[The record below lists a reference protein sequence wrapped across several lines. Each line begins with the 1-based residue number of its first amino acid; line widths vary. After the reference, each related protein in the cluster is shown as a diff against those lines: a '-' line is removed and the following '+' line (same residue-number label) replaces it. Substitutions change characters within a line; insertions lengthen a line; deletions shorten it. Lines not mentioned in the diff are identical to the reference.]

1 MPIHTA
7 TTAERRRALKKY
19 ADAKSVLMTDE
30 WRAYIRPGRE
40 FAGHETV
47 NHHDEE
53 WTRGSAGT
61 QAVENFFSVFKRG
74 MTGVYQQCSDQHLAR
89 YLHEFAFRYSHRSA
103 LGVEDAERTT
113 RAIQGA
119 TGKRLTY
126 RQPRSQTDEA

>member
-1 MPIHTA
+1 
-7 TTAERRRALKKY
+7 
-19 ADAKSVLMTDE
+19 
-30 WRAYIRPGRE
+30 
-40 FAGHETV
+40 
-47 NHHDEE
+47 
-53 WTRGSAGT
+53 
-61 QAVENFFSVFKRG
+61 
-74 MTGVYQQCSDQHLAR
+74 MTGVYQHCSDQHLAR